1 MCQEEMRVIPAIDI
15 MDGDVVRLLK
25 GNPDHKVTYS
35 NNPIETAKK
44 WEVAGAD
51 MLHVVDLDAALSTDK
66 NNIEIISNLIK
77 AVNIP
82 VEVAG
87 GIRSINAIHEMFSKK
102 ASRVVLGTMAY
113 KEPESIRQITKKIGE
128 KIVIAIDQNEG
139 NVMINGWREIA
150 GPRIDEIIKLFLSMG
165 IREFLLTSVDRD
177 GTLTGPDILTLSY
190 ASSSFPSARIIAS
203 GGISSIEDVIRVRSI
218 GCSSVILGKSLYDG
232 KVSIENV
239 KAIA

>member
-1 MCQEEMRVIPAIDI
+1 
-15 MDGDVVRLLK
+15 
-25 GNPDHKVTYS
+25 
-35 NNPIETAKK
+35 
-44 WEVAGAD
+44 
-51 MLHVVDLDAALSTDK
+51 
-66 NNIEIISNLIK
+66 
-77 AVNIP
+77 VNIP

-87 GIRSINAIHEMFSKK
+87 GIRSINAIHGMLSKN

-113 KEPESIRQITKKIGE
+113 KEPESIRQITKKIRE

-150 GPRIDEIIKLFLSMG
+150 GPRIDEIIELFLSMG

-177 GTLTGPDILTLSY
+177 GTLTGPDILSLSY

-203 GGISSIEDVIRVRSI
+203 GGISSIGDVIRIRSV